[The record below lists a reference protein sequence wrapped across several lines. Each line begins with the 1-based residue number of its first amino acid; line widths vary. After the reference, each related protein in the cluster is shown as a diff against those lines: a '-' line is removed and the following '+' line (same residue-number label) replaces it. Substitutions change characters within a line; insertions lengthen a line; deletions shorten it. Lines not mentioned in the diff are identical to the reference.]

1 MSPALFEG
9 GSKGNSGE
17 RLRYTPCA
25 GRQVRYRLITAPDNP
40 AVGCD
45 RSSARLGPPAAA
57 RSIIPLRRCPSAG
70 GLHPLPGAYPWID
83 GRPDMKIKIRH
94 HDSSMPQEDGWSQ
107 MGDWLAELGDDSHT
121 EPPADADAEAGG
133 TDDPWAEA
141 FAQADARAARDEA
154 EARDEADARDEA
166 HGETSA
172 TPTAVM
178 TPYLEPRP
186 VQNTTTPDPAPARPA
201 ATQHNRPRPLE
212 VAECSLCG
220 IALPLGL
227 LVPDGGQACTDIRW
241 YCKDAMSCAHRW
253 TTATPP
259 VSGHMP
265 AAPDDTSRDAEK
277 AAPDGASAELP
288 GSMSE
293 AAQSAV

>member
-1 MSPALFEG
+1 
-9 GSKGNSGE
+9 
-17 RLRYTPCA
+17 
-25 GRQVRYRLITAPDNP
+25 
-40 AVGCD
+40 
-45 RSSARLGPPAAA
+45 
-57 RSIIPLRRCPSAG
+57 
-70 GLHPLPGAYPWID
+70 
-83 GRPDMKIKIRH
+83 MKIKIRH

-121 EPPADADAEAGG
+121 EPPGDAHAEAGG

-141 FAQADARAARDEA
+141 FAQADARA
-154 EARDEADARDEA
+154 EA
-166 HGETSA
+166 HGETSV
-172 TPTAVM
+172 TPTAVL

-253 TTATPP
+253 TTATSP
-259 VSGHMP
+259 VSAPVP
-265 AAPDDTSRDAEK
+265 AAPDDTSPDAGK
-277 AAPDGASAELP
+277 AAPDEASAELP
-288 GSMSE
+288 GDMSE
-293 AAQSAV
+293 AAQPAVQSTPVAGKQSVLTHIGEAAARF